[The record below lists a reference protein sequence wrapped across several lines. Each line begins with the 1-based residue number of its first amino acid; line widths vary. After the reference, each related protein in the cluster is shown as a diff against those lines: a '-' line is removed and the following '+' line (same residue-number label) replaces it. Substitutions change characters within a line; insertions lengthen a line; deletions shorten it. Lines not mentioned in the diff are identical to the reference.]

1 MKRLVIALAALALV
15 LATAPVVASASSD
28 KTVLVK
34 YKRGTSESAKKN
46 AEASVHGQRA
56 NRLDFIQ
63 TDVVKVKDQ
72 KNAVATLKRNKH
84 VEFVEANTQS
94 KHILATNPN
103 DPSFGTQWN
112 FNNANDA
119 DIDGP
124 EGWAKAYGTNALGQT
139 LFPTSSTGPIIGIVD
154 TGVAQNHPD
163 LAGKVVACANAQTS
177 LGIVRSGGCGDDN
190 GHGTHV
196 SGIAAAKTN
205 NAVGVAG
212 TAPGSRIAM
221 CKALNAG
228 GVGWQADID
237 ACMNWLTQQGV
248 AVISMSLGGGSSASE
263 QAAVAA
269 IWNNGNGTLMVAA
282 AGNDSD
288 SSTEFPAGYAEVVS
302 VASSDRNDAHSSFSN
317 TNADVEIC
325 APGSDVYST
334 YATGPING
342 YSTLSG
348 TSMAT
353 PHAGG
358 VAAMIKLLH
367 PTFNAGALRSA
378 LDAAVDDLGAAGRD
392 NVFGF
397 GRLNLSKI

>member
-1 MKRLVIALAALALV
+1 MKRLLIAFVSLIVVFALVPALAN
-15 LATAPVVASASSD
+15 ASSD
-28 KTVLVK
+28 KSVLVK
-34 YKRGTSESAKKN
+34 FRSGTTEAQKQA
-46 AEASVHGQRA
+46 AEASVHGERA
-56 NRLDFIQ
+56 NRLDFIGV
-63 TDVVKVKDQ
+63 DVVRVSDQ
-72 KNAVATLKRNKH
+72 SRAVAGLRRNGH
-84 VEFVEANTQS
+84 VLYAEANTAS
-94 KHILATNPN
+94 VHILASNPN
-103 DPSFGTQWN
+103 DPSFGQQWN

-139 LFPTSSTGPIIGIVD
+139 LFPTTLNGPVIGIVD
-154 TGVAQNHPD
+154 TGIDSGHPD
-163 LAGKVVACANAQTS
+163 LAGKVAACANALTT

-196 SGIAAAKTN
+196 SGIASALTN
-205 NAVGVAG
+205 NGVGVAG

-228 GVGWQADID
+228 GVGFVADIA
-237 ACMNWLTQQGV
+237 ACMNWLKQQGV
-248 AVISMSLGGGSSASE
+248 AVISMSLGGGDSSTESN
-263 QAAVAA
+263 AAKAV
-269 IWNNGNGTLMVAA
+269 WNNGNGTLIVAA
-282 AGNDSD
+282 AGNDSN
-288 SSTEFPAGYAEVVS
+288 SSLEYPAGYAEVVS
-302 VASSDRNDAHSSFSN
+302 VASTDRNDAHSSFSN
-317 TNADVEIC
+317 TNSDVEVA

-334 YATGPING
+334 YVTGPVHG
-342 YSTLSG
+342 YTTLSG

-353 PHAGG
+353 PHAAG

-367 PTFNAGALRSA
+367 PTYTAQQLRSA